1 MIMKKLFVYC
11 MLATLSLFLSCS
23 SLPEGAKPVENF
35 DKEKYLG
42 KWYEIAR
49 LDVSFEKNLNNTS
62 AEYSLNEDGTIRVV
76 NRGFNTKKKKWT
88 KAVGKA
94 KFVEDENI
102 GRLKVSFFGPFYG
115 GYNVVALDPEYK
127 YALVAGSS
135 LKYLWLLSRETYVPD
150 KVKSDYLQIAE
161 EIGYNTADLL
171 WIEHDKSNIRQ
182 GGNQ

>member
-1 MIMKKLFVYC
+1 
-11 MLATLSLFLSCS
+11 MLPPLSRFLSCS
-23 SLPEGAKPVENF
+23 SLPEGAKPVEKF
-35 DKEKYLG
+35 DKKEYLG

-62 AEYSLNEDGTIRVV
+62 AEYSLNEDGTISVV
-76 NRGFNTKKKKWT
+76 NRGYNTKKKKWT

-94 KFVEDENI
+94 KFVGAENI

-115 GYNVVALDPEYK
+115 GYNVVALDPEYN

-135 LKYLWLLSRETYVPD
+135 LKYLWLLSRETHVPD